1 MESIDLINF
10 RKKQH
15 DEERR
20 QDYHMLT
27 RAVEE
32 QNKKI
37 DKLEKDKEELCK
49 QIKEQDKIS
58 YYLEKQNQ
66 KLLKDLDYE
75 RNQ

>member
-37 DKLEKDKEELCK
+37 VSKKDELKDSFEESK
-49 QIKEQDKIS
+49 
-58 YYLEKQNQ
+58 EKQEIAEA
-66 KLLKDLDYE
+66 KRK
-75 RNQ
+75 